1 MDILWN
7 NNIGNDSIRIRLPD
21 DIIEENGEYVGTLT
35 MNTMYSSKEKIL
47 SIAKISED
55 SVGEVGL
62 LVQVLMGVYFD
73 KSLQY
78 LRKTI
83 LL

>member
-7 NNIGNDSIRIRLPD
+7 NNTGNDSIRIRLPD
-21 DIIEENGEYVGTLT
+21 DIMEENGEYVGTLT
-35 MNTMYSSKEKIL
+35 MNTMYNSKERIL

-62 LVQVLMGVYFD
+62 LVQVLMGIYFD

-78 LRKTI
+78 LRKTV

>member
-1 MDILWN
+1 
-7 NNIGNDSIRIRLPD
+7 
-21 DIIEENGEYVGTLT
+21 